1 MALAKALELS
11 RVEEEKKQ
19 PASAFRHG
27 PFPTRQP
34 VREDLVGVTT
44 GD

>member
-34 VREDLVGVTT
+34 VHEDLVGVTT